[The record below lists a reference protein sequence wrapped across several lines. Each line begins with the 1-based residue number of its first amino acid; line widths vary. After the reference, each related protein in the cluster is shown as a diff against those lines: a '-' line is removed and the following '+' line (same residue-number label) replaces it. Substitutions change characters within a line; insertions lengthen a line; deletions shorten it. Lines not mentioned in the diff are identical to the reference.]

1 MVIVIVFYPWFPSS
15 FVYRIVS
22 MAKLGNLARSRGK
35 FGSKW
40 VLVKGQV
47 WNSGK
52 EIKAWAFI
60 RRNMVIA
67 CDNHE
72 HEFELL

>member
-1 MVIVIVFYPWFPSS
+1 
-15 FVYRIVS
+15 

>member
-1 MVIVIVFYPWFPSS
+1 M
-15 FVYRIVS
+15 YRVVS
-22 MAKLGNLARSRGK
+22 MAKFGNLARSRGK

-40 VLVKGQV
+40 VSVKGQV
-47 WNSGK
+47 RNSGK
-52 EIKAWAFI
+52 EIKARAFI
-60 RRNMVIA
+60 RGNMVIA